1 MKGDYMK
8 KINIIRIILGIVLL
22 VLNFLIKFKL
32 IGYVCYILLAWDI
45 ILNTFKNLKKGEIFD
60 ENFLMLVATFGALL
74 IGDINEA
81 IIVVLLYQIGE
92 SLSDR
97 AVDKSKDK
105 IIELMDLRSEKIR
118 LKNGKLI
125 QSEEIKI
132 DDVITVNPGEKIPV
146 DGIVIKGSGELDTK
160 SLTGESMPITVGVDS
175 KVLSGSINMN
185 TTLDIKVTTSY
196 FESTSSKIIDL
207 IENANEKK
215 SKTEKFITRFFRF

>member
-118 LKNGKLI
+118 LKN
-125 QSEEIKI
+125 
-132 DDVITVNPGEKIPV
+132 DVITVNPGEKIPV

-160 SLTGESMPITVGVDS
+160 SLTGESMPITVDVDS

-215 SKTEKFITRFFRF
+215 SKTRRTLWHCILTPMREL